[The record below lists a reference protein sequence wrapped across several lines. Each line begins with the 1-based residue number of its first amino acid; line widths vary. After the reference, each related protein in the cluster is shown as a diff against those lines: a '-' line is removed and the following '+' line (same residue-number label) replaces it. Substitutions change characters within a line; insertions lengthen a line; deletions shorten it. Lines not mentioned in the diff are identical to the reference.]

1 MARFWFIFAGALW
14 LACTTSSAFAMEGDG
29 GGGRRE
35 GVRDHFG
42 DAGLDQSGVNVPSVA
57 NGVPS
62 VANGQGH
69 SRKASTA
76 PTSDKPGVGAKRTR
90 PASVPDTTSP
100 AK

>member
-1 MARFWFIFAGALW
+1 MEEIDMARSSLIFASALW
-14 LACTTSSAFAMEGDG
+14 LACATSPAFAMGGDG

-35 GVRDHFG
+35 GGRDHFG

-57 NGVPS
+57 NG
-62 VANGQGH
+62 QGH

-76 PTSDKPGVGAKRTR
+76 PASDKPGVGAKRTG